1 MIYNSEV
8 LMRILDCFGLKIK
21 TIGRFRYLSLAA
33 LLQQISLHCKL

>member
-8 LMRILDCFGLKIK
+8 LMRILDFFGLKIK

-33 LLQQISLHCKL
+33 PLQ